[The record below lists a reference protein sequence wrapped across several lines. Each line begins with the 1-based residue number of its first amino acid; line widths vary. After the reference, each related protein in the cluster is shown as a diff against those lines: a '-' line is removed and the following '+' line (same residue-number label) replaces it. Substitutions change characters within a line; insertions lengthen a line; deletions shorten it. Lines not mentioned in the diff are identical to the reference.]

1 MAKRVAL
8 GARDTLGKIAED
20 RYGDRKLAKAL
31 AEYNGIRDPKAVVK
45 GQVIELPSKRELT
58 GPTAAVGARSLPRA
72 GLAPPNGLQEVLATF
87 GDIYKYLK
95 PDGTIDP
102 KWEIDQIASA
112 PLPFPIPLSWDT
124 TKQAKSMRVHKKIV
138 TVVQDSFKAIQTQG
152 LQAHVRTF
160 GGAYN
165 FRSKRTSSKL
175 STHCW
180 GIAFDLNPN
189 SNAMGTAGDMHPGV
203 VEVLRSFG
211 WKWGGDWTGAGK
223 DPMHFQFC
231 TGY

>member
-1 MAKRVAL
+1 MAL
-8 GARDTLGKIAED
+8 GARDTLGKIALD
-20 RYGDRKLAKAL
+20 RYGDRSLAKAL
-31 AEYNGIRDPKAVVK
+31 ADYNGIRDPKAVVK

-102 KWEIDQIASA
+102 KWEIEQIVSA

-124 TKQAKSMRVHKKIV
+124 TKQAKSMRVNKQLA
-138 TVVQDSFKAIQTQG
+138 TVVQDSFRAIQAQG
-152 LQAHVRTF
+152 LQSHVRTF

-165 FRSKRTSSKL
+165 FRAKRSSSKL

-189 SNAMGTAGDMHPGV
+189 SNAMGTAGDMHPGLV
-203 VEVLRSFG
+203 DLLRSFG
-211 WKWGGDWTGAGK
+211 WKWGGDWTGRGK